1 MSRRKKKRLRL
12 YIEAGL
18 AVFLAAV
25 LAFAGRTGA
34 FSGAEGDQLPVS
46 QADSAEE
53 GESAE
58 STEESADGQDE
69 SGVSEAE
76 GQYPI
81 MGKSDV
87 TVQEMVDYFEESG
100 EKYPSEEL
108 SEGGADTIVL

>member
-69 SGVSEAE
+69 SGISETE

-81 MGKSDV
+81 MGKSEIGRAHV
-87 TVQEMVDYFEESG
+87 
-100 EKYPSEEL
+100 
-108 SEGGADTIVL
+108 